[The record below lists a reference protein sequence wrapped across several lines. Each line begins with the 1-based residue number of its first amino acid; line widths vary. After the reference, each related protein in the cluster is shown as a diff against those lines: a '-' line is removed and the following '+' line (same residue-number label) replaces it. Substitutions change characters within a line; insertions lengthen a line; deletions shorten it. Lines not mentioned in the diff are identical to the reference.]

1 MRRLLFALEKI
12 WPVLFVLLMGL
23 WLLFTV
29 WCFVGCGPAP
39 KPRPPQPPPGVPS
52 WTLTLTS
59 EPSGAVIT
67 AVDGPTR
74 DLCTTPCT
82 VTLPQQGF
90 TVRAHKDGFTDP
102 AWQPVT
108 LTANRTVAFM
118 LTASGP
124 PPAKLAG
131 RIRVSNARLVNDA
144 GFVDWYGVSEFEL
157 LHLALT
163 GNRAAVLARLDE
175 DVKYQHSNVR
185 VFGSASI
192 LFHLTPDDPGYD
204 QALAWFLEQ
213 TAARALYVE
222 FVVFCDAQ
230 ILYPHDADRER
241 VLRHLL
247 TTFRAQQG
255 IVWSLVNEAAFN
267 GWTEADDPKLLA
279 LAEIT
284 AGILGHR
291 DFIVSDPKDGD
302 DPDASAG
309 TIAKSITIA
318 RHANLLA
325 LHPSRK
331 GGAAP
336 VDGRYRRWID
346 HLEGATDL
354 LAKVRQAT
362 GRDIL
367 VVLNEPMGHASQRFV
382 PIPGRPPYEREY
394 EADAAIAA
402 YLTAKIA
409 GLPYTYHRIAFQ
421 DAGTPGREEIA
432 TIVGRVPVDGQYLND
447 SWAGSPSHGF
457 TGWGKVR
464 WRVHGNHAV
473 GMAVGIT
480 KGAITFANGFT
491 RSGAPVL
498 DRAHVQLLEAVR

>member
-1 MRRLLFALEKI
+1 MKKLSILL
-12 WPVLFVLLMGL
+12 LLL
-23 WLLFTV
+23 V
-29 WCFVGCGPAP
+29 CGCATPHHP
-39 KPRPPQPPPGVPS
+39 PTPQPVPGVPS

-59 EPSGAVIT
+59 QPSGATVT

-74 DLCTTPCT
+74 ELCTTPCT

-108 LTANRTVAFM
+108 LTANRAVNFT
-118 LTASGP
+118 LNTAGP
-124 PPAKLAG
+124 PPTHLAG
-131 RIRVSNARLVNDA
+131 RIRVSSGRLINDA
-144 GFVDWYGVSEFEL
+144 GYFDWYGISEFEL
-157 LHLALT
+157 LRMVLDGHQ
-163 GNRAAVLARLDE
+163 GAVLQRLDE
-175 DVKYQHSNVR
+175 DVKFRHSNVR
-185 VFGSASI
+185 VFGSAAN

-204 QALAWFLEQ
+204 AALTWFLQ
-213 TAARALYVE
+213 QAASRGLYVE

-230 ILYPHDADRER
+230 ILYPHDSDRER

-247 TTFRAQQG
+247 STFHTQPG
-255 IVWSLVNEAAFN
+255 IVWSLANEAAFN

-279 LAEIT
+279 LAEVT
-284 AGILGHR
+284 AGALGHR
-291 DFIVSDPKDGD
+291 DFIISDVKDGD
-302 DPDASAG
+302 DPDASAS
-309 TIAKSITIA
+309 TIAKSITVA

-336 VDGRYRRWID
+336 IDGRYRRWID

-362 GRDIL
+362 GRDVM
-367 VVLNEPMGHASQRFV
+367 VVLNEPMGHASVRFV
-382 PIPGRPPYEREY
+382 PIPGRAPYEREY
-394 EADAAIAA
+394 EDDAAIAA
-402 YLTAKIA
+402 YATAEVA
-409 GLPYTYHRIAFQ
+409 GLPYTYHRIAPQ
-421 DAGTPGREEIA
+421 NAGTPGRAEIA
-432 TIVGRVPVDGQYLND
+432 ALVGRIPVDGQYLND

-473 GMAVGIT
+473 GMAVGVA
-480 KGAITFANGFT
+480 KGSITFSNGFT
-491 RSGAPVL
+491 RTTVIL
-498 DRAHVQLLEAVR
+498 DRPHVQLLEVVR